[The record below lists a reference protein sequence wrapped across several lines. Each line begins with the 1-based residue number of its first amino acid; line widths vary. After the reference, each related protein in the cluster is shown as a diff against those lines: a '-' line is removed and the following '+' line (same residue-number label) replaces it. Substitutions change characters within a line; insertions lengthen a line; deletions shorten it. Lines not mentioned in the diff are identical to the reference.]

1 MKRRWYLSF
10 LCIAV
15 FTTIHA
21 QIFWEISGNGLT
33 KPSYLLGT
41 HHLIEKEQIP
51 GFDQILT
58 YVPQNDLV
66 IGEMDISKLM
76 SMQLKMAQAAIMKD
90 STIQQLVSEAD
101 YKLLDSEFK
110 ELMGKGMDQLG
121 RLKPS
126 MLSSIYAV
134 MLYTKE
140 NQRKKEPEAI
150 DIVVQNAGKKA
161 KKKVMGLETVEQQ
174 IDILFNSTPLKHQAE
189 LLVEAVKEK
198 DKATEILRELN
209 KAYLAGDLNK
219 MTELSKE
226 DSSSTEEDMQ
236 IMLYDRNVNWA
247 TQLSAILPK
256 TSCFIA
262 VGCLHLPEEKGLI
275 RLLRDLGYTVE
286 PVKL

>member
-1 MKRRWYLSF
+1 MKKRWYLSF

-15 FTTIHA
+15 ITTIHA

-58 YVPQNDLV
+58 YVPQTDLV
-66 IGEMDISKLM
+66 IGEMDMSKLM

-101 YKLLDSEFK
+101 YKLLDSEFN

-226 DSSSTEEDMQ
+226 DSSSKEEDMQ